1 MGGGGLVWMS
11 KEVSREVPQRDTI
24 LSLFCFSFCFL
35 AVIVCAAFFFFWS
48 CTFSMVLQ
56 LCHGPKVSGTSQL
69 CTEIYETMIQSKFVL
84 F

>member
-35 AVIVCAAFFFFWS
+35 AVIVCAAFFFF
-48 CTFSMVLQ
+48 FLVMHVL
-56 LCHGPKVSGTSQL
+56 HGPSAVPWA
-69 CTEIYETMIQSKFVL
+69 
-84 F
+84 